1 MVAAPGAAGGW
12 WRRPCVR
19 AKLSSEASRACRRP
33 SPAPAQNWLALL
45 GSHCSSRTM
54 DGSLL
59 APLMNS
65 SRDSLPAGEARISW
79 TAPGLHTAPVLAS
92 LVLALHPCPGSSY
105 RCTHVELTGFAE
117 QEADIHRGLSL
128 RFPAKSSFV
137 RREYSMQVQPRHA
150 QGFKAHPAWVVPAA
164 QGPSPG
170 CKALLGSKLASC
182 LLCGPLPNSVAGQA
196 TASLLLVPPPPPS

>member
-1 MVAAPGAAGGW
+1 MHWNNLPSTLPPSLPSPQHPGSQVNRGGPGASPAWVPRTVLSSKHQNSPGMVALGEQGGTGDRAEEEVQPAGPARTGLAGGGAVVAAPGAAGGW

-65 SRDSLPAGEARISW
+65 SRDSLP
-79 TAPGLHTAPVLAS
+79 
-92 LVLALHPCPGSSY
+92 
-105 RCTHVELTGFAE
+105 
-117 QEADIHRGLSL
+117 
-128 RFPAKSSFV
+128 
-137 RREYSMQVQPRHA
+137 
-150 QGFKAHPAWVVPAA
+150 
-164 QGPSPG
+164 
-170 CKALLGSKLASC
+170 
-182 LLCGPLPNSVAGQA
+182 
-196 TASLLLVPPPPPS
+196 SLLVSICLKILSVRFSGVDSSSGIFITEDTIL